1 MKKIFSLLLALLL
14 VAGMAVPAYAD
25 VNQSRAV
32 IGADLSDEQ
41 VEAVYGMFGIR
52 RGDAIE
58 LKMTNAEERTYLEGY
73 VDNSL
78 IGTRS
83 ISCVYVELLPE
94 GSGMSVTTSNINWC
108 TGEMYISA
116 LATAGITDANIVVAA
131 PFEVSGTAAL
141 SGVYKAYEDMTGK
154 KLDDLAKLVSTQEL
168 TVTGELAAQIGAM
181 DSTAIVNELKLML
194 DVTQTMSDDEIRAE
208 IREIASRY
216 NVNLTNTQVEQLL
229 SLCRSLEGLDA
240 DSLKARVQEVQNT
253 LQKVSDAKTKVV
265 GFVQGVKKVV
275 DSISGFFDKIK
286 DAAKQMKE
294 ENKHMGTTM
303 RRINDRISLYGNVN
317 RGIKDGDFWQGSYV
331 SIEGSNA
338 VIYGSAQD
346 DYIITRGRVTG
357 FTLLGNGTNVTVGND
372 SMPSLRFLMKLA
384 DGKEAQVD
392 IIYNKVDAFKNAI
405 GVL

>member
-41 VEAVYGMFGIR
+41 VESVYGMFGIR
-52 RGDAIE
+52 RGEAIE

-73 VDNSL
+73 VDDSL

-83 ISCVYVELLPE
+83 ISCVYVELLPA

-240 DSLKARVQEVQNT
+240 ESLKARVQDVQNT

-275 DSISGFFDKIK
+275 ESVSGFFDKIK
-286 DAAKQMKE
+286 D
-294 ENKHMGTTM
+294 
-303 RRINDRISLYGNVN
+303 
-317 RGIKDGDFWQGSYV
+317 
-331 SIEGSNA
+331 
-338 VIYGSAQD
+338 
-346 DYIITRGRVTG
+346 IIA
-357 FTLLGNGTNVTVGND
+357 
-372 SMPSLRFLMKLA
+372 RF
-384 DGKEAQVD
+384 
-392 IIYNKVDAFKNAI
+392 
-405 GVL
+405 

>member
-83 ISCVYVELLPE
+83 ISCVYVELLPA

-181 DSTAIVNELKLML
+181 DSTAIVNELKMML

-208 IREIASRY
+208 IREIAGRY

-240 DSLKARVQEVQNT
+240 ESLKARVQDVQNT

-275 DSISGFFDKIK
+275 DSVSGFFDKIK
-286 DAAKQMKE
+286 DIMA
-294 ENKHMGTTM
+294 
-303 RRINDRISLYGNVN
+303 
-317 RGIKDGDFWQGSYV
+317 
-331 SIEGSNA
+331 
-338 VIYGSAQD
+338 
-346 DYIITRGRVTG
+346 
-357 FTLLGNGTNVTVGND
+357 
-372 SMPSLRFLMKLA
+372 RF
-384 DGKEAQVD
+384 
-392 IIYNKVDAFKNAI
+392 
-405 GVL
+405 

>member
-1 MKKIFSLLLALLL
+1 MKKILSLMLALLL

-32 IGADLSDEQ
+32 IGADLDESQ
-41 VEAVYGMFGIR
+41 IDDVYGMFGLS
-52 RGDAIE
+52 RGQAIE

-73 VDNSL
+73 VDDSL

-116 LATAGITDANIVVAA
+116 LATAGISDANIIVAA

-141 SGVYKAYEDMTGK
+141 SGVYKAYEDMTGQ

-168 TVTGELAAQIGAM
+168 TVTGELAAEIGAM
-181 DSTAIVNELKLML
+181 DSTSIVNELKLML
-194 DVTQTMSDDEIRAE
+194 DVTQTMTDDEIRTE

-240 DSLKARVQEVQNT
+240 ESLKARVEEVQGT
-253 LQKVSDAKTKVV
+253 LQKVSSAKTKVV

-275 DSISGFFDKIK
+275 ESVSGFFEKI
-286 DAAKQMKE
+286 Q
-294 ENKHMGTTM
+294 
-303 RRINDRISLYGNVN
+303 
-317 RGIKDGDFWQGSYV
+317 
-331 SIEGSNA
+331 
-338 VIYGSAQD
+338 
-346 DYIITRGRVTG
+346 
-357 FTLLGNGTNVTVGND
+357 
-372 SMPSLRFLMKLA
+372 
-384 DGKEAQVD
+384 D
-392 IIYNKVDAFKNAI
+392 IIARF
-405 GVL
+405 

>member
-52 RGDAIE
+52 RGEAIE

-73 VDNSL
+73 VDDSL

-83 ISCVYVELLPE
+83 ISCVYVELLPA

-116 LATAGITDANIVVAA
+116 LATAGITDASIIVAA

-168 TVTGELAAQIGAM
+168 TITGELAAEIGSM
-181 DSTAIVNELKLML
+181 DSTAIVNELKMML

-229 SLCRSLEGLDA
+229 TLCRSLEGLDA
-240 DSLKARVQEVQNT
+240 ESLKARVQDVQNT

-275 DSISGFFDKIK
+275 ESVSGFFDKIK
-286 DAAKQMKE
+286 DIMA
-294 ENKHMGTTM
+294 
-303 RRINDRISLYGNVN
+303 
-317 RGIKDGDFWQGSYV
+317 
-331 SIEGSNA
+331 
-338 VIYGSAQD
+338 
-346 DYIITRGRVTG
+346 
-357 FTLLGNGTNVTVGND
+357 
-372 SMPSLRFLMKLA
+372 RF
-384 DGKEAQVD
+384 
-392 IIYNKVDAFKNAI
+392 
-405 GVL
+405 

>member
-52 RGDAIE
+52 RGEAIE

-83 ISCVYVELLPE
+83 ISCVYVELLPA

-116 LATAGITDANIVVAA
+116 LATAGITDASIVVAA

-168 TVTGELAAQIGAM
+168 TITGELAAEIGAM
-181 DSTAIVNELKLML
+181 DSTAIVNELKMML

-229 SLCRSLEGLDA
+229 TLCRSLEGLDA
-240 DSLKARVQEVQNT
+240 ESLKARVQDVQNT
-253 LQKVSDAKTKVV
+253 LQKVSEAKTKVV

-275 DSISGFFDKIK
+275 ESVSGFFDKIK
-286 DAAKQMKE
+286 D
-294 ENKHMGTTM
+294 
-303 RRINDRISLYGNVN
+303 
-317 RGIKDGDFWQGSYV
+317 
-331 SIEGSNA
+331 
-338 VIYGSAQD
+338 
-346 DYIITRGRVTG
+346 IIA
-357 FTLLGNGTNVTVGND
+357 
-372 SMPSLRFLMKLA
+372 RF
-384 DGKEAQVD
+384 
-392 IIYNKVDAFKNAI
+392 
-405 GVL
+405 